1 MRLLLPVLVL
11 AAALAGPALAADKLV
26 PATAAGALEA
36 HRGKPW
42 YEPLE
47 TCAGFHIYNSR
58 RLSAAGDG
66 AGYEAAMTRAAEFMM
81 PAAKR
86 ISEDQGKTFGEGLE
100 AAKPQVQNYATAL
113 EITATGDAAFI
124 SGWTR
129 ACDEILAGY
138 KAAVG

>member
-1 MRLLLPVLVL
+1 MRLLLPALIL
-11 AAALAGPALAADKLV
+11 AAALASPALAADKLV
-26 PATAAGALEA
+26 PPTATGALEA

-58 RLSAAGDG
+58 RLSAASDG
-66 AGYEAAMTRAAEFMM
+66 AGYEAAMTRAADFMM

-100 AAKPQVQNYATAL
+100 AAQPQVQDYAMAL
-113 EITATGDAAFI
+113 EMTGSGKPDFI
-124 SGWTR
+124 AGWTR
-129 ACDEILAGY
+129 ACDEILSGY
-138 KAAVG
+138 KKAFG